1 MRNTNPFVE
10 AAFAVISDTVQT
22 ARESVSL
29 ESLATRIGEV
39 EPMLSN
45 LNCGCVAREALRQ
58 WPAHEAA
65 RAAQE
70 EAWRALFAAE

>member
-1 MRNTNPFVE
+1 MYNNPFVE
-10 AAFAVISDTVQT
+10 AALVIINTAQT
-22 ARESVSL
+22 TGESVSL

-58 WPAHEAA
+58 WAAQEAA

-70 EAWRALFAAE
+70 AERELIAAE